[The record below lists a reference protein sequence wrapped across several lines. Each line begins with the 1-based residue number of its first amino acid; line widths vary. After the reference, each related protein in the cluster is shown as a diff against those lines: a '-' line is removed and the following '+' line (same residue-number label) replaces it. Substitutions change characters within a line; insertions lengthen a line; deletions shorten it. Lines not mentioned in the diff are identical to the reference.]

1 MILSDP
7 IDQHDE
13 SLADEFREAFRRA
26 GLRATR
32 ARLLVATFLV
42 RTPGMVTVNDVVTG
56 VDDEQLDRVTVF
68 RTLRSFEQVGFVVVR
83 RMRDHEL
90 RFEAQQSLR
99 GLHEGTSQLFCSKCG
114 KFFVLPE
121 NSFSVK
127 LGAKAKLVV
136 AELTDVLLRGV
147 CQKCQRGLQK

>member
-1 MILSDP
+1 MNDP
-7 IDQHDE
+7 GEKQDE
-13 SLADEFREAFRRA
+13 SLADEFRETFRCV
-26 GLRATR
+26 GLRSTR
-32 ARLLVATFLV
+32 ARLLVARYLV

-56 VDDEQLDRVTVF
+56 VNDELLDRVTVF

-90 RFEAQQSLR
+90 RFEAQQLLR
-99 GLHEGTSQLFCSKCG
+99 GLHEGSSQLFCSKCG
-114 KFFVLPE
+114 KFFALPE

-127 LGAKAKLVV
+127 LGAKARLIV

-147 CQKCQRGLQK
+147 CHKCQRGTRK